1 MGGMNEPR
9 WLSEREQS
17 VWRRYLTANR
27 VLTEEI
33 ERQLQHEAG
42 MPHAY
47 YEVLVRL
54 SDAPGRTLRMSE
66 LAERC
71 SSSRS
76 RLSHAVARMEDS
88 GWISRTDCPSDKRG
102 QNAALT
108 EKGFEVLVDAARGH
122 VAVVRRVLFDSLTE
136 EQVDQ
141 LGAISSAILDG
152 PVCQSAA
159 ANPCPEAMVDAVREA
174 MQDDPR

>member
-1 MGGMNEPR
+1 MNEPR
-9 WLSEREQS
+9 WLSEREQA
-17 VWRRYLTANR
+17 VWRRYLAATRALN
-27 VLTEEI
+27 EEI
-33 ERQLQHEAG
+33 ERQLQREAG

-47 YEVLVRL
+47 YEVLVTL

-76 RLSHAVARMEDS
+76 RLSHAVSRMEES
-88 GWISRTDCPSDKRG
+88 GWIVRSDCPSDKRG

-108 EKGFEVLVDAARGH
+108 EAGYAALADAARGH
-122 VAVVRRVLFDSLTE
+122 VGVVRRVLLDPLTD

-141 LGAISSAILDG
+141 LGAICAAIADG
-152 PVCQSAA
+152 PACQEAR
-159 ANPCPEAMVDAVREA
+159 ANPVGADERAAVRDSVQGCPEAS
-174 MQDDPR
+174 